1 MLKILLED
9 FVEEIKAEMYGY
21 EEIEEDEINIWFENF
36 ERFVKDKKDKR
47 NIIRYKGE
55 EISINLK
62 DESDLFSIVDKYL
75 AAIENDELDK
85 YFESFSL

>member
-9 FVEEIKAEMYGY
+9 FVEEIIAEMYGY
-21 EEIEEDEINIWFENF
+21 EEIEEDEINIWFEKF